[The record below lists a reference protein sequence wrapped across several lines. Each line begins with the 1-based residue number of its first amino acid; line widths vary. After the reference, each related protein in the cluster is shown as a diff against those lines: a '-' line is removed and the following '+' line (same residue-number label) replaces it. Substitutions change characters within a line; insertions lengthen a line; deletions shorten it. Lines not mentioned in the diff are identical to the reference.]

1 MNDTDSLCQV
11 GWGRTQ
17 ADAGFG
23 GRDDSGTKAR
33 TVDLIASVRTVMR
46 SMALDHEGLERQ
58 TLLTKSNA
66 VPLIAIN
73 TIIILYELVLG

>member
-1 MNDTDSLCQV
+1 MLIFVV

-33 TVDLIASVRTVMR
+33 SVDLIASVRTVMR
-46 SMALDHEGLERQ
+46 S
-58 TLLTKSNA
+58 TLSVKNNWKGEA
-66 VPLIAIN
+66 
-73 TIIILYELVLG
+73 Y